1 MTEFHRPQDANPWDL
16 MRPSMGGLFLT
27 TRRITAKSPHNFFW
41 AVDHVGNRGL
51 KLNFDELVGEN
62 WTIAEFG
69 SLEVSV
75 SDDRKSIIIFLLK
88 SDQKDIFRI
97 LCHDLVQSTQEIPPS
112 DIQSVT
118 ACIFNRLN
126 SWREL
131 LKNKKKKGLSKAQRI
146 GLFGELL
153 FLNNYMVKY
162 VGPRV
167 AVESWQ
173 GPLGH
178 EQDFVFGGT
187 LFEIKTQIAT
197 SDRSVSIASMD
208 QLDIISGPIW
218 MVHQGISP
226 CRGGERDCASLNE
239 LVESILAILSSDN
252 YSRDLFFRNLEFIG
266 YEHDNAYEDEMYL
279 LSFSS
284 VFDVDETFPAITRK
298 RVGAAVIALTYKLSI
313 SELDQWK
320 KDDKEF
326 CRRAFS
332 NG

>member
-1 MTEFHRPQDANPWDL
+1 MNEFHRPQDANPWDP
-16 MRPSMGGLFLT
+16 MRPSVDGLFLT

-41 AVDHVGNRGL
+41 AVDHIGNRGL

-62 WTIAEFG
+62 WTMAEFG
-69 SLEVSV
+69 SLGVSV
-75 SDDRKSIIIFLLK
+75 TDDRKSLIIFLFN
-88 SDQKDIFRI
+88 SAQEDTFRI
-97 LCHDLVQSTQEIPPS
+97 LCHDLVHSTQEILPS
-112 DIQSVT
+112 DIESVI
-118 ACIFNRLN
+118 ACIFNRLI
-126 SWREL
+126 SWQEL
-131 LKNKKKKGLSKAQRI
+131 LKNKKKKRLSKAQRI

-153 FLNNYMVKY
+153 FLNNYMAKY
-162 VGPRV
+162 VGPRI

-178 EQDFVFGGT
+178 EQDFVFSGS
-187 LFEIKTQIAT
+187 LFEIKTQITT

-226 CRGGERDCASLNE
+226 CSGGEPDCASLNQ
-239 LVESILAILSSDN
+239 LVEKILTILSTDN
-252 YSRDLFFRNLEFIG
+252 YSRDIFFRNLEFIG
-266 YEHDNAYEDEMYL
+266 YEYDITYEDEMYQ
-279 LSFSS
+279 LSFSNA
-284 VFDVDETFPAITRK
+284 FDVDESFPAITRK
-298 RVGAAVIALTYKLSI
+298 QVGAAVVALTYKLSI